1 MRNSNITIDYNF
13 LNIIWKEMIM
23 NPLIKQESDLSS
35 NWLKEIVEKQ
45 SEDFNNVI
53 DTFFDNTFIH
63 FYYAE

>member
-1 MRNSNITIDYNF
+1 
-13 LNIIWKEMIM
+13 MIM

-63 FYYAE
+63 FNYAE